1 MLRIFNNI
9 LSFLRLTCDV
19 VMMFMMTIMRMWCKL
34 PKIIPNKTRLHCRG
48 ISRNFEADDRFYFL
62 LAVPGHALLWLSL
75 VKWKRKKRESA
86 RF

>member
-1 MLRIFNNI
+1 MIV
-9 LSFLRLTCDV
+9 S
-19 VMMFMMTIMRMWCKL
+19 
-34 PKIIPNKTRLHCRG
+34 
-48 ISRNFEADDRFYFL
+48 EADQLEAEYEVKAQAGKGICTRSEVLFFYFL

>member
-1 MLRIFNNI
+1 MNLNMTALMHKADILLRNESNEVDIYI
-9 LSFLRLTCDV
+9 
-19 VMMFMMTIMRMWCKL
+19 
-34 PKIIPNKTRLHCRG
+34 
-48 ISRNFEADDRFYFL
+48 